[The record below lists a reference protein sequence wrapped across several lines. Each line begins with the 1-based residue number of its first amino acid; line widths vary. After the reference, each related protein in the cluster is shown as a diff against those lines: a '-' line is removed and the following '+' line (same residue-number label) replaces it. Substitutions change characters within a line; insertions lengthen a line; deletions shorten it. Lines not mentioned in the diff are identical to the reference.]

1 MRVERFRTLRGIAIG
16 IVAGAVLWLVIALL
30 LRAFT

>member
-16 IVAGAVLWLVIALL
+16 IVVGAVLWLVIALL
-30 LRAFT
+30 LRALT